1 MSGILAHIWKE
12 GNKICNK
19 ILQLNLY
26 IVGRG
31 FLTPPNFKRSCYF
44 VNYPNFKSRPH
55 PHHSDT
61 PNYLFPLLAL
71 FVDLFLWLNGWSC
84 HIWCVILLN
93 DIMSLQMSN
102 LGTLLPDEPCCV
114 FYTTRVI
121 RNGKIT
127 WKHESY
133 LA

>member
-1 MSGILAHIWKE
+1 MSGILSHIWKG
-12 GNKICNK
+12 GNEICNK
-19 ILQLNLY
+19 ILSLNLC

-31 FLTPPNFKRSCYF
+31 FVTPPNLKRFCYF
-44 VNYPNFKSRPH
+44 VNYPNFKFYPH
-55 PHHSDT
+55 PNHPHT
-61 PNYLFPLLAL
+61 PNYLLPLLAI

-93 DIMSLQMSN
+93 DIMSLQMST
-102 LGTLLPDEPCCV
+102 LGTLLLDEPCCV

-121 RNGKIT
+121 RNGKIVR
-127 WKHESY
+127 KYEPY